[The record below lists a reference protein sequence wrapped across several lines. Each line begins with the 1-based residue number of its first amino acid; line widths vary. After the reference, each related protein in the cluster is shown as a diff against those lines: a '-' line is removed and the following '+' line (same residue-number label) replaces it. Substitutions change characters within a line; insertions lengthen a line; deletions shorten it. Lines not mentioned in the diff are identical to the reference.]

1 MREIAGVRFFSAI
14 VLCAAALQAPLQ
26 CSSKPPPDLAID
38 ESPGSAVY
46 GAAEQLKAKGDMAGW
61 RTTLEYLIARYP
73 SSRFA
78 AMAKQDLGD
87 AGAPS
92 AKP

>member
-1 MREIAGVRFFSAI
+1 MRDIAGVRILAI
-14 VLCAAALQAPLQ
+14 ALCATALQAPLQ
-26 CSSKPPPDLAID
+26 CASKPGPGLETD
-38 ESPGSAVY
+38 ETPGSAVY

-78 AMAKQDLGD
+78 VMARQDLGD
-87 AGAPS
+87 AGAP
-92 AKP
+92 APKP